1 MDILQESLMNNVT
14 GNLLQEAI
22 KYGWENIKKYFKG
35 IQEDEVIRYKLGYEK
50 YLENTKIKNN
60 KIKTMIYNQ
69 IPKDLYSFYENV
81 NVSYENETIKTD
93 KIENLFE
100 IGNKIIITGMGGMGK
115 SLLFK
120 HLFLN
125 TIIDTKFIPILI
137 ELRSFNG
144 NSNNIK
150 EKFLLDQLYDLL
162 YNNGFELEK
171 EIFKKSLK
179 EGGYVVFLDGYDEIN
194 KDLKNKIENEIKNF
208 TDKYSKNKYFLSSR
222 PTEEFIGWNDFYELE
237 MLKLNKEQALNI
249 IKKIEFDEEVKSI
262 FYKQLDDNLYDKYEP
277 FASNPLL
284 LSIMLLTFQ
293 KHAIIPEKLN
303 EFYNEAFV
311 TLFNA
316 HDATKGSYKREIR
329 SELGCEDFKD
339 VFSYICFKSYFNNKY
354 EFSETELNK
363 YLNEAQKKFDKLN
376 FSVDYFQEDLLASV
390 CMLIRD
396 GRMYRF
402 LHRSFQEY
410 FAAYHTCKLLD
421 ETQEDLLKNWL
432 KESSNSIT
440 DSYFKMLFNLQS
452 EKVEKLVLYPVAK
465 EVRKLYE
472 KESFSLTFL
481 KELFKG
487 VVLKKIEKNNEN
499 KYQISLRMK
508 NLYLCRGV
516 KLISQLNNYFDNGV
530 NQEKIEL
537 LYDEFINKVGN
548 VNINNIMFNF
558 EEVLKII
565 SEKDLLEITEW
576 ANQQVLFAIEKMKK
590 YDNQNYNKSESV
602 SSIIDNL

>member
-237 MLKLNKEQALNI
+237 MLKLNKKQALNI

-376 FSVDYFQEDLLASV
+376 FSVDYFQEDLLEMEECIDFYIV
-390 CMLIRD
+390 HFKNILRHIILVNYWMR
-396 GRMYRF
+396 
-402 LHRSFQEY
+402 
-410 FAAYHTCKLLD
+410 
-421 ETQEDLLKNWL
+421 LKR
-432 KESSNSIT
+432 I
-440 DSYFKMLFNLQS
+440 Y
-452 EKVEKLVLYPVAK
+452 
-465 EVRKLYE
+465 
-472 KESFSLTFL
+472 
-481 KELFKG
+481 
-487 VVLKKIEKNNEN
+487 
-499 KYQISLRMK
+499 
-508 NLYLCRGV
+508 
-516 KLISQLNNYFDNGV
+516 
-530 NQEKIEL
+530 
-537 LYDEFINKVGN
+537 
-548 VNINNIMFNF
+548 
-558 EEVLKII
+558 
-565 SEKDLLEITEW
+565 
-576 ANQQVLFAIEKMKK
+576 
-590 YDNQNYNKSESV
+590 
-602 SSIIDNL
+602 